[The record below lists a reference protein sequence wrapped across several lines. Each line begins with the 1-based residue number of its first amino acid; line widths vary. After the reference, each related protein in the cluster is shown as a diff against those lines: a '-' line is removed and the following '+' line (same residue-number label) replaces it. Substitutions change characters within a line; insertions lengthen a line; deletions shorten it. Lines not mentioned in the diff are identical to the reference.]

1 MHGAGPRY
9 YTAEIR
15 FKDDV
20 LLIYEIELNSEFFS
34 YKYLCRRPNFS

>member
-20 LLIYEIELNSEFFS
+20 LLIYEIEIKLRIFQ
-34 YKYLCRRPNFS
+34 L